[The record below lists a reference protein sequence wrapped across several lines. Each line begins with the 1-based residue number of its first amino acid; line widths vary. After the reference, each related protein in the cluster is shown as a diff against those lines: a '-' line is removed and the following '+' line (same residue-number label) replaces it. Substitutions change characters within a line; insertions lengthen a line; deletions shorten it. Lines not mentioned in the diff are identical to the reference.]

1 MEILDQGFTWLDT
14 GTPETL
20 LEAGQFIETI
30 EKRQGIKV
38 GCLEE
43 VAYLK
48 GYISK
53 KEVIQNSKNMKWT
66 NYGKYLINKYAK

>member
-1 MEILDQGFTWLDT
+1 MEILDQGFTWFDT

-53 KEVIQNSKNMKWT
+53 RRLFKTLKI
-66 NYGKYLINKYAK
+66 